1 MNASNICPS
10 YDLPHTC
17 DLYMENLSTEWMQC
31 WDEGLDVEP
40 LKPLMDSIA
49 ALKPSRQKAAMADAL
64 FELICELPVRADY
77 SYQEPSDLPGIR
89 ALCDPT
95 PALPPVQTDALY
107 DKMHGAWIGRIAG
120 CLLGK
125 PVEGSSEERLRA
137 LLELTNNYP
146 MNRYVME
153 KDYPADPAERE
164 AAHLPKH
171 ALADKIPYAVSDDDT
186 NYTVLGWLL
195 IERYGRDFTP
205 DNVIELWGNSQMRR
219 AYFTAE
225 RAAFDNY
232 FKGFRP
238 PMTALYQNPY
248 REWIG
253 AQIRGDYFGYI
264 NPGDPAA
271 AADMA
276 WRDAS
281 ISHIKNGIY
290 GEMFA
295 SAMIAAAAV
304 ESDPEAVL
312 KVGLSQIPRTSR
324 LHEAIMKVIRDYHD
338 GVTFEQFSAAFKVD
352 YPYTS
357 GHVGIHT
364 VPNAVL
370 VAAALLYGG
379 GDFGTSICM
388 AVQNGLDTDCN
399 GATVGSV
406 IGMICGASNIPAQWT
421 EPLNGKLETE
431 IASLGVVSITEMVDR
446 TMKHLT
452 K

>member
-1 MNASNICPS
+1 MNAREICPS
-10 YDLPHTC
+10 YDLPHTH
-17 DLYMENLSTEWMQC
+17 DRYMENLSVEWMQC
-31 WDEGLDVEP
+31 RDEGLDVEP

-49 ALKPSRQKAAMADAL
+49 ALKPSRHKAALADTL
-64 FELICELPVRADY
+64 FDMICELPMRPDY
-77 SYQEPSDLPGIR
+77 PYQEPSDLPGIR
-89 ALCDPT
+89 ALCN
-95 PALPPVQTDALY
+95 PAPVLPPVNRDALY
-107 DKMHGAWIGRIAG
+107 DKVHGAWIGRIVG

-125 PVEGSSEERLRA
+125 PVEGYSEERLRA
-137 LLELTNNYP
+137 LLELTHNYP

-153 KDYPADPAERE
+153 KDYPTDLDER
-164 AAHLPKH
+164 AAARLPGH
-171 ALADKIPYAVSDDDT
+171 ALADRIPYAVSDDDT

-195 IERYGRDFTP
+195 IERYGRDFKP
-205 DNVIELWGNSQMRR
+205 DNVMELWGNSQMRN

-232 FKGFRP
+232 FRGFRP

-304 ESDPEAVL
+304 ESDLETVL
-312 KVGLSQIPRTSR
+312 NVGLSQIPHTSR
-324 LHEAIMKVIRDYHD
+324 LHEAITKVIRDYHA
-338 GVTFEQFSAAFKVD
+338 GISFEQFSAIFKED

-357 GHVGIHT
+357 EHVGVHT
-364 VPNAVL
+364 IPNAVL
-370 VAAALLYGG
+370 VAAALLYGQ
-379 GDFGTSICM
+379 GDFGKSICM

-421 EPLNGKLETE
+421 EPLNGKLQTE
-431 IASLGVVSITEMVDR
+431 IASLGVVSITDMVDR
-446 TMKHLT
+446 TMKHLDE
-452 K
+452 